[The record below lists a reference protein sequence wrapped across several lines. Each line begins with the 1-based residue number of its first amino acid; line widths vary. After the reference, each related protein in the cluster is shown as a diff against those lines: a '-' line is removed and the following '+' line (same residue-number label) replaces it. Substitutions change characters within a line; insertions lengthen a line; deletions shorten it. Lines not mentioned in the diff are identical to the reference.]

1 MDSATNQSDFDD
13 ASDLYS
19 AQNTAYLK
27 GLLFSV
33 VNTIP
38 IVEVECYHAKTNKTD
53 IRDLE
58 RSLDEAKER
67 NNELNQRLF
76 EYFQENDQVRTHFY
90 NSNQF
95 LHLIFDERH

>member
-19 AQNTAYLK
+19 EQNTEYLK

-38 IVEVECYHAKTNKTD
+38 VVEVECYHAKTNKTD

-58 RSLDEAKER
+58 KSLSEAKER
-67 NNELNQRLF
+67 NKLLNQRLF
-76 EYFQENDQVRTHFY
+76 EYFHENDQVRTHVLLFK
-90 NSNQF
+90 SIC
-95 LHLIFDERH
+95 HLTFGKRH